1 MRVAE
6 ALDSSASLRTSSA
19 TTAKPRPCS
28 PARAAS
34 MAALR
39 ASRLVCAAIAVIVS
53 TIPLISCDLP
63 ARPRIAVVT
72 SCEASRTLLIAAL
85 AWAAAVTP
93 WRATSRVS
101 RAAPAVSSVV
111 RAVSPD
117 GALHPRRG
125 VAGGGD
131 HDDLALGA
139 AGDGAH
145 RAGDLGHRAAGLLGV
160 GGDLLGGGADAAG
173 AVGDL
178 ADHRAEVGAGRLV
191 GGDRGAG
198 AVDELVD
205 DRAGGADLVACAR
218 ADLLGARLRRRP

>member
-1 MRVAE
+1 MRRVISVAE

-53 TIPLISCDLP
+53 TIPLISCDLS

-72 SCEASRTLLIAAL
+72 SCEASRTLPMATL

-111 RAVSPD
+111 RAVSPTAVSICSAVSLAEATMTTWRSAPPATEPTARVISAIARPVSSELVANCSEA
-117 GALHPRRG
+117 ALTPRALSARPGRSSRRG
-125 VAGGGD
+125 W
-131 HDDLALGA
+131 
-139 AGDGAH
+139 
-145 RAGDLGHRAAGLLGV
+145 RAWS
-160 GGDLLGGGADAAG
+160 
-173 AVGDL
+173 
-178 ADHRAEVGAGRLV
+178 
-191 GGDRGAG
+191 
-198 AVDELVD
+198 
-205 DRAGGADLVACAR
+205 
-218 ADLLGARLRRRP
+218 RRRRSRRGRRR

>member
-1 MRVAE
+1 MRRVIRVAE
-6 ALDSSASLRTSSA
+6 PLDSSASLRTSSA

-39 ASRLVCAAIAVIVS
+39 ARRLVCAAIAVIVS
-53 TIPLISCDLP
+53 TIPLISCDLS

-72 SCEASRTLLIAAL
+72 SWEASRTLPMAAL

-111 RAVSPD
+111 RAVSPT
-117 GALHPRRG
+117 ALSIRAA
-125 VAGGGD
+125 VSLAEATMS
-131 HDDLALGA
+131 DLALGA

-145 RAGDLGHRAAGLLGV
+145 RAGDLRHGAAGLLGV
-160 GGDLLGGGADAAG
+160 GGDLLGGGAHAAG
-173 AVGDL
+173 AQSETWPIIAPRL
-178 ADHRAEVGAGRLV
+178 ARVV
-191 GGDRGAG
+191 S
-198 AVDELVD
+198 
-205 DRAGGADLVACAR
+205 
-218 ADLLGARLRRRP
+218 